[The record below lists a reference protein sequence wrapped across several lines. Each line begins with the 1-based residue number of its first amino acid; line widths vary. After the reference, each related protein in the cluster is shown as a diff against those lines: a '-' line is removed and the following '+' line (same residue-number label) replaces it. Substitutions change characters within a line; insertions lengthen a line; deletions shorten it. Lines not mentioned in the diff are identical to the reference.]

1 MKNTITERIMSFM
14 GSSVDWAELKREFMI
29 LNIGQ

>member
-14 GSSVDWAELKREFMI
+14 DSSVDWAELKREFTL
-29 LNIGQ
+29 LNVGQ